1 MAQTPPIILDEVLTY
16 QQDDSSAQVIVG
28 SVGWYAWLET
38 ASTFTFRSEQGH
50 FTARKERAGNR
61 RGEPYW
67 RAYRKRG
74 GKLHRAYLGKPGE
87 LTLERLRAIA
97 AMLAGQ
103 DAGGGSLNG
112 QEQAAGTSD
121 SPRASSYKAN
131 RSHLQAPIA
140 NSVETRPFFPD
151 LPVPLTPLV
160 GREQE

>member
-1 MAQTPPIILDEVLTY
+1 MAQTPPSVVDEVLTY
-16 QQDDSSAQVIVG
+16 QQDDSPAQLVVDSAR
-28 SVGWYAWLET
+28 WYNWLEM
-38 ASTFTFRSEQGH
+38 ASTFTFRSGEGY

-74 GKLHRAYLGKPGE
+74 GKLHRAYLGKSGE

-121 SPRASSYKAN
+121 SPRPSSHKAN
-131 RSHLQAPIA
+131 RPHLH
-140 NSVETRPFFPD
+140 
-151 LPVPLTPLV
+151 
-160 GREQE
+160 